1 MISLSYLETCRRK
14 NLNDADPND
23 LKEIAEIQIDQTKP
37 VPERILSF
45 IEQTGNPYMFRV
57 NGVPVQVEFV
67 SDIPLQEKLEKFLL
81 RKMGK

>member
-14 NLNDADPND
+14 NLNDVDPND
-23 LKEIAEIQIDQTKP
+23 LKEITEIQIDQTKP

-57 NGVPVQVEFV
+57 NGEFV